1 MIESAILY
9 ASCLSLVSLWRRE
22 REERGERERGRD
34 RAEDTERELQLLMTV
49 RSGKD
54 DTALFDKL
62 LFERD
67 RYPWG
72 GDGGFGNV
80 SNLSKWKWQR
90 TLQLSTSLYCG
101 RLELK
106 HLKVFVAKLV

>member
-54 DTALFDKL
+54 DAALFDKL

-72 GDGGFGNV
+72 GMAVLEMCPTFLNGNG
-80 SNLSKWKWQR
+80 SAHYSFPR
-90 TLQLSTSLYCG
+90 LYTADD
-101 RLELK
+101 LN
-106 HLKVFVAKLV
+106 